1 MYNEPMNLS
10 VDLESRSV
18 VLKFDGITNAFRRI
32 CSIESR
38 SSVAILYFQQEGSLC
53 AQHAL
58 NALLQGN
65 YFTAIDLAELAR
77 QLDESERARMAEG
90 GETEE
95 FHRFVQV
102 MMDTPRVISISF

>member
-1 MYNEPMNLS
+1 MIIDSFQCEIFL
-10 VDLESRSV
+10 L
-18 VLKFDGITNAFRRI
+18 L
-32 CSIESR
+32 
-38 SSVAILYFQQEGSLC
+38 QQEGSLC

-77 QLDESERARMAEG
+77 QLDESEKARMAEG

-102 MMDTPRVISISF
+102 NIL

>member
-1 MYNEPMNLS
+1 MSDLLAHARGFDADKRPCLS
-10 VDLESRSV
+10 PFLFVFFPWPECYY
-18 VLKFDGITNAFRRI
+18 F
-32 CSIESR
+32 
-38 SSVAILYFQQEGSLC
+38 FQQEGSLC

-77 QLDESERARMAEG
+77 QLDETEKARMTEG

-95 FHRFVQV
+95 FRKFVEV
-102 MMDTPRVISISF
+102 RIKSIPLGFVSNPVWF

>member
-1 MYNEPMNLS
+1 M
-10 VDLESRSV
+10 
-18 VLKFDGITNAFRRI
+18 I
-32 CSIESR
+32 CFTENDA
-38 SSVAILYFQQEGSLC
+38 AILYFQQEGSLC

-102 MMDTPRVISISF
+102 MADTSRVITISL